1 MTKRHPSPRL
11 AKIHRNYTVEEISV
25 LLSIHKNTVRSWIK
39 SGLPTNDDRR
49 PVLILGRDLVAFLK
63 FKRVKNKRPCQLG
76 EIYCVRCRSPKEPA
90 GKMVEFQAF
99 TKASGN
105 LVGICPTCESLIY
118 QRVSCAKLVELE
130 EKLEISKRVLSHT

>member
-11 AKIHRNYTVEEISV
+11 AKIHRNYSVEEISV

-76 EIYCVRCRSPKEPA
+76 EIYCMRCRSPKEPA

-105 LVGICPTCESLIY
+105 LVGICPTCESMIY
-118 QRVSCAKLVELE
+118 QRVSCSKLVELE
-130 EKLEISKRVLSHT
+130 EKLEIRKRVLCHT